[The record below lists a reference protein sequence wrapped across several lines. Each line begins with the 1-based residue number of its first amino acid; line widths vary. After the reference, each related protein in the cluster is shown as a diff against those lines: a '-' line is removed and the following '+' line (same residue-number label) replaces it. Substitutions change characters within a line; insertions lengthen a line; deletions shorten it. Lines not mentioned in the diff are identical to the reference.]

1 MLTRWARRRSRRGE
15 DRGAVAVE
23 AALITPLLLLLV
35 FGIIEF
41 SFAFK
46 DDLAVSAAV
55 RAGARAG
62 SAEPGQPSF
71 ATDTA
76 AAVARAGGALN
87 LSSATLYVYDAG
99 GGGPTDP
106 VQTFNSS
113 NAGFCGGVQNACNEY
128 TWNAST
134 SSFQLASPE
143 NFTIKNISNCPNAY
157 KQNAIGVYMSYRHD
171 FLTGFLPFGKSVT
184 LSDNAVVSF
193 EPVPNV
199 APC

>member
-1 MLTRWARRRSRRGE
+1 MLTRWARRRSRHGD

-23 AALITPLLLLLV
+23 AALITPLVLLIV

-62 SAEPGQPSF
+62 SAEPGQASF
-71 ATDTA
+71 ANDTA
-76 AAVARAGGALN
+76 AAVARAGGALGLAN
-87 LSSATLYVYDAG
+87 ATLYIYDAG
-99 GGGPTDP
+99 TSTAP
-106 VQTFNSS
+106 VTFNAS
-113 NAGFCGGVQNACNEY
+113 NGGFCGGVSICNQY
-128 TWNAST
+128 TWNSST
-134 SSFQLASPE
+134 SSFVLSSPN
-143 NFTIKNISNCPNAY
+143 NFTVANVNNCPNQSG
-157 KQNAIGVYMSYRHD
+157 QNAVGVFMTYRHS
-171 FLTGFLPFGKSVT
+171 FLTGFLPFGKSIN